1 MEKWYIGFHASRVC
15 LVGYAG
21 KRLFM
26 LNLPLVE
33 FRAAR
38 AESVV
43 WKARVK
49 YSEQLHALLRL
60 SFENGQTMAGKR
72 MKAFVGKT

>member
-1 MEKWYIGFHASRVC
+1 VEKWYIGFVASCVC

-21 KRLFM
+21 EWLFM
-26 LNLPLVE
+26 LNLPLVKSG
-33 FRAAR
+33 AAR

-49 YSEQLHALLRL
+49 YSEQLHALLRVL
-60 SFENGQTMAGKR
+60 FEKGQTVAGKVIE
-72 MKAFVGKT
+72 AFAGKT

>member
-1 MEKWYIGFHASRVC
+1 VEKWYIGFVASCVC

-21 KRLFM
+21 EQLFM

-33 FRAAR
+33 FGAAR

-49 YSEQLHALLRL
+49 YSEELHALLRL
-60 SFENGQTMAGKR
+60 QFETGQTVAGKVIE
-72 MKAFVGKT
+72 AFAGKT